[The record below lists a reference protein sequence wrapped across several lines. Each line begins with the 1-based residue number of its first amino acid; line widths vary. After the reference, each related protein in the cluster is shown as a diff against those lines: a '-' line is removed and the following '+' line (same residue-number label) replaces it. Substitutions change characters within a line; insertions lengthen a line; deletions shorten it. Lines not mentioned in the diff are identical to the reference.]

1 MKIQH
6 NKTQIRSQA
15 SLPQKQFYS
24 PSRMLFHYVKM
35 ERNLFPKTTLLL
47 MLCLWMFSFQHAH
60 AAHFFW
66 MLEVYPEGIYGPS
79 LRFPVPEKGT
89 LYQSGSWNCTSENG
103 WRDVNGWMLI
113 ESRSVVCLKKGA
125 VTART
130 LQLLCREHESAV
142 SRSEQ
147 RREHK
152 TLLLEPE
159 RPGTSIFLRLSCMPL
174 SMRLQ

>member
-1 MKIQH
+1 
-6 NKTQIRSQA
+6 
-15 SLPQKQFYS
+15 
-24 PSRMLFHYVKM
+24 MLG
-35 ERNLFPKTTLLL
+35 
-47 MLCLWMFSFQHAH
+47 LWLFSFQHAQ

-79 LRFPVPEKGT
+79 LRFPVPDKGT
-89 LYQSGSWNCTSENG
+89 LYQSGSWNCTLENG
-103 WRDVNGWMLI
+103 WSDVNGWMLV

-125 VTART
+125 GRAWT

-147 RREHK
+147 RRDRK

-159 RPGTSIFLRLSCMPL
+159 HPGTSIFLRLSCMPL
-174 SMRLQ
+174 SMRLQQ